1 MNIQSIHFIDIETC
15 PAEKDFPK
23 GQMERIW
30 LEKKCHDLNEEWNHS
45 AIPEK
50 DHQDH
55 YRENAGLSAEFG
67 KVVCVSIGKMH
78 GDKFYIKSFCDENEK
93 DLLTMLSLY
102 LDGGKVKPQVLVGH
116 NINEFDIPFLF
127 RRFLVNGISLPAIL
141 NNYDRKPW
149 ETPYR
154 DTMKMWSSTQW
165 NYKVSLNL
173 LAELFG
179 LPSSKQT
186 MEGKDVADLFYSS
199 DPDKLVKIA
208 NYCSGDVFTDANV
221 YCKMTGQP
229 LILESQIERV

>member
-1 MNIQSIHFIDIETC
+1 MNIQSIHFIDIETV
-15 PAEKDFPK
+15 PAEKDFPM

-30 LEKKCHDLNEEWNHS
+30 LEKKCHDLEEEWNHS
-45 AIPEK
+45 AIPQE
-50 DHQDH
+50 DRQNH

-78 GDKFYIKSFCDENEK
+78 GDKFYIKSICDEKESVVLN
-93 DLLTMLSLY
+93 LLSASLE
-102 LDGGKVKPQVLVGH
+102 LGKLRPSILAGH
-116 NINEFDIPFLF
+116 NIIEFDIPFLM
-127 RRFLVNGISLPAIL
+127 RRFLANGISLPAIL
-141 NNYDRKPW
+141 NNFDRKPW

-179 LPSSKQT
+179 LPSPKEN

-208 NYCSGDVFTDANV
+208 NYCSGDVFTTANV